1 MGRRE
6 EGKEARRRF
15 SRRAMLAQL
24 GLLGVAA
31 PLALRGAVS
40 RLPAQLAERL
50 VFSPAPGADSAF
62 SARDVVLL
70 DELERSICRFFW
82 EQAGSK
88 TGLVKDRSRAT
99 GHDSRKLASIAST
112 GFGLT
117 ALSIAD
123 SRGYL
128 HHKKVV
134 DRVRT
139 TLRFLWKGMPGE
151 RGFFYHWADIDTGK
165 RMLNS
170 EVSSIDSSL
179 LLCGALTCARHFED
193 KEISQL
199 TDEIYR
205 RVDWSWMLDGAKT
218 LSMGWKPESGFLKAR
233 WNTYSELMM
242 IYLLGLGSP
251 THPLPADTWDA
262 WKRPIFHYEGLSYI
276 GSHAPLFI
284 NQYSQAWFDF
294 RHRRDRYA
302 NYFQNSVLATRAHKR
317 FCLGLHKRF
326 PDYTNDLWGI
336 SASDSA
342 HGYVV
347 WGGPPAM
354 GPIDGTVVPC
364 AAGGSLPFLPR
375 ETMLVLR
382 TMRERYSHHAW
393 KRYGFVDAFNPL
405 TGWFDKDVIGID
417 LGITMLMAENA
428 RTGFVWNT
436 FMKNPE
442 AREGMKRAG
451 FRAE

>member
-1 MGRRE
+1 MKQPENGKTN
-6 EGKEARRRF
+6 EGL
-15 SRRAMLAQL
+15 SRRAMLTRL
-24 GLLGVAA
+24 GLLGAAVPFAFPRAFPGLPSLLEVPAPAA
-31 PLALRGAVS
+31 P
-40 RLPAQLAERL
+40 Q
-50 VFSPAPGADSAF
+50 AF
-62 SARDVVLL
+62 SAADIALL
-70 DELERSICRFFW
+70 DDLERAICLYFW
-82 EQAGSK
+82 EQASPK
-88 TGLVKDRSRAT
+88 TGLAKDRARAT
-99 GHDSRKLASIAST
+99 GHDTRKLASISST

-117 ALSIAD
+117 SLCIAH

-128 HHKKVV
+128 PRDDIRK
-134 DRVRT
+134 RVLT
-139 TLRFLWKGMPGE
+139 TLRFLWDGMPGKN
-151 RGFFYHWADIDTGK
+151 GFFYHWVDMDTGQ

-170 EVSSIDSSL
+170 EVSSIDSSIAF
-179 LLCGALTCARHFED
+179 CGVLTCRQYFD
-193 KEISQL
+193 DPEIRKLAEQ
-199 TDEIYR
+199 IYR
-205 RVDWSWMLDGAKT
+205 RVNWPWMLDGGST
-218 LSMGWKPESGFLKAR
+218 LSMGWKPEHGFLKAR

-251 THPLPADTWDA
+251 AYPLPADTWGA
-262 WKRPIFHYEGLSYI
+262 WKRPIFHYYGLSYI
-276 GSHAPLFI
+276 GSRAPLFI

-317 FCLGLHKRF
+317 FCLSLHKRYS
-326 PDYTNDLWGI
+326 DYTKDLWGI

-364 AAGGSLPFLPR
+364 AAGGSLPFLPE
-375 ETMLVLR
+375 ETILVLR
-382 TMRERYSHHAW
+382 TMRERFGEHAW

-405 TGWFDKDVIGID
+405 TGWFDTDVIGID
-417 LGITMLMAENA
+417 LGITVLMAENA
-428 RTGFVWNT
+428 RTGFVWKT

-451 FRAE
+451 FHPE

>member
-1 MGRRE
+1 MKNRKNE
-6 EGKEARRRF
+6 EANKVL
-15 SRRAMLAQL
+15 SRRAMLSRL

-31 PLALRGAVS
+31 PFAFRGAFAG
-40 RLPAQLAERL
+40 LPAALGTPASAPVSATP
-50 VFSPAPGADSAF
+50 VFSANDEA
-62 SARDVVLL
+62 LL
-70 DELERSICRFFW
+70 DDLERAICRYFW
-82 EQAGSK
+82 EQAGHK
-88 TGLVKDRSRAT
+88 TGLCKDRARAT

-117 ALSIAD
+117 ALCIAD
-123 SRGYL
+123 SRGFL
-128 HHKKVV
+128 PRKHIVE
-134 DRVRT
+134 RVRT
-139 TLRFLWKGMPGE
+139 TLRFLWQHALHVHGW
-151 RGFFYHWADIDTGK
+151 FYHWGDKDTGA
-165 RMLNS
+165 RMFDS

-179 LLCGALTCARHFED
+179 LLCGVLTCREYFED
-193 KEISQL
+193 PEITRLASR
-199 TDEIYR
+199 IYD
-205 RVDWSWMLDGAKT
+205 RVDWPWMLDGGKT
-218 LSMGWKPESGFLKAR
+218 LTMGWKPETGFLKAR
-233 WNTYSELMM
+233 WDTYSELMM
-242 IYLLGLGSP
+242 IYLLGLGST
-251 THPLPADTWDA
+251 THPLPAATWDA

-294 RHRRDRYA
+294 RHRRDKYA

-326 PDYTNDLWGI
+326 PDYTNELWGI

-342 HGYVV
+342 HGYVA
-347 WGGPPAM
+347 WGGPPEM

-364 AAGGSLPFLPR
+364 AAGGSLPFLPQ

-382 TMRERYSHHAW
+382 TIRERFSHHAW

-417 LGITMLMAENA
+417 LGITVLMAENA
-428 RTGFVWNT
+428 RTGFVWKT

-451 FRAE
+451 FHAE